1 VSRTYVCD
9 GNGCG
14 NCMDGPAVTVQYSA
28 IENEDDDD
36 PTDEEAHFCSWVCLS
51 SWATSVA
58 LDYPP
63 LQ

>member
-1 VSRTYVCD
+1 
-9 GNGCG
+9 
-14 NCMDGPAVTVQYSA
+14 MDGPAVTVQYSA